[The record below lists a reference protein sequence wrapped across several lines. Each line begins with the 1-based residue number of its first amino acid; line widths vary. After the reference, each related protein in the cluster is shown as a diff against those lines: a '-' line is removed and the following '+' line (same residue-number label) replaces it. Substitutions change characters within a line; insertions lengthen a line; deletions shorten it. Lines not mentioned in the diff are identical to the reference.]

1 MIMVRKQWFLIF
13 LIGVLFSCTTDVPPG
28 PSFDEQLEKD
38 IATIDDYLAK
48 NGINAIKDTTGVRYV
63 INSVGSGEVP
73 SATSIIYVSIKET
86 VMSTGKVYRDFK
98 DQYGRGQLGDPNS
111 VFPAFQIV
119 LPKVKKGSDV
129 TIYSPSGYAY
139 GGSSSSDGNLP
150 ANANIIFNV
159 KLLDEP
165 TQFKIDTTA
174 IQAYITTKGITGVT
188 KDPSGLR
195 YVITSL
201 GTGAKPLLSSRI
213 TFSYVGKLL
222 KTEAIFDQSASTASA
237 PLNSLIQGFQI
248 GMQQLPTGSKALFY
262 IPSALGY
269 GPTGDSRGVI
279 PSNSNLIF
287 EVELVSVN

>member
-1 MIMVRKQWFLIF
+1 MIKNFLIASA
-13 LIGVLFSCTTDVPPG
+13 IVGLFSTCSKDAPVPD
-28 PSFDEQLEKD
+28 FNEQLKKD
-38 IATIDDYLAK
+38 ILAIDDYLAQ
-48 NGINAIKDTTGVRYV
+48 NNITAIKDTTGVRYV
-63 INSVGSGEVP
+63 INSVGLGEVP
-73 SATSIIYVSIKET
+73 ASTSVVYVNLIET
-86 VMSTGKVYRDFK
+86 VMSTGTVYRDFK
-98 DQYGRGQLGDPNS
+98 EQYARGQLGDANS

-119 LPKVKKGSDV
+119 LPKVKKGSVV

>member
-1 MIMVRKQWFLIF
+1 MLKNFFVAAAIV
-13 LIGVLFSCTTDVPPG
+13 GLFSTCSKDAPVPD
-28 PSFDEQLEKD
+28 FNEQLKKD
-38 IATIDDYLAK
+38 ILAIDDYLAQ
-48 NGINAIKDTTGVRYV
+48 NNITAIKDTSGVRYV
-63 INSVGSGEVP
+63 INSVGPGEVP
-73 SATSIIYVSIKET
+73 SATSVIYVSIKET
-86 VMSTGKVYRDFK
+86 VLSTGRVYRDFK

-119 LPKVKKGSDV
+119 LPKIKKGSVV

-165 TQFKIDTTA
+165 TQFKVDTTA
-174 IQAYITTKGITGVT
+174 VQAYIATKGITGVT

-201 GTGAKPLLSSRI
+201 GTGAKPSLSSRI

-222 KTEAIFDQSASTASA
+222 ATEAIFDQSSSPVSA
-237 PLNSLIQGFQI
+237 PLNTLIQGFQT
-248 GMQQLPTGSKALFY
+248 GMQQLPSGSKAIFY
-262 IPSALGY
+262 VPSSLGY
-269 GPTGDSRGVI
+269 GPVGDGRGVI
-279 PSNSNLIF
+279 PSNANLIF